1 MTQKE
6 WDALKPGDAVRAEWG
21 SSNIHIICS
30 KYTSVD
36 TYYDAELHTV
46 YSRYTDGYTIEDGTQ
61 ITLHN
66 IWDKIGYI
74 VGAPG
79 TKFAGMNPEFSRNS
93 DFERRLDTEL

>member
-1 MTQKE
+1 MTEEE

-30 KYTSVD
+30 K
-36 TYYDAELHTV
+36 
-46 YSRYTDGYTIEDGTQ
+46 YTDGYTIEDGTQ